1 MSKIKIM
8 SENLANKIAA
18 GEVVEKCASVVKE
31 LVENAIDAKANNIKI
46 NLEDGGLRKIE
57 IIDNGIGMDK
67 EDAVLAFARHATSKI
82 YKDDD
87 LFFIETLGFRGEALA
102 SIASVSEVNL
112 ETCSKDI
119 GTHVHIKG
127 GKMDLVE
134 PSNARIGT
142 SICVTNLFYNT
153 PARLKYLKSEA
164 TELNNCIQFIEKL
177 ALSKPDIAFTLTNN
191 DKVIVKTSGKNN
203 LLKTIHEIYGLT
215 VSSNMLSINKTS
227 DDFEISGYD
236 NAAQRAANAV
246 KIEDRL
252 AEFSWSS
259 VQNRDYTKQYNPM
272 STEQICK
279 RWNGFDFA
287 TFFQVLGI
295 PAQEKIIVQQPSFFD
310 GFSKLFASASLDE
323 LKDYMA
329 AGLLS
334 SAAGS
339 LSDEY
344 YDASFDFFSTQMN
357 GVTEKKPSW
366 KRAMS
371 VPNGILGEAVGQ
383 MYVKKYFPE
392 EYKQKVLDLVRQ
404 LQVSLGQHIDSLA
417 WMSDSTKAYAREKL
431 DAFTVKIGYPDKW
444 KDYSTLNID
453 PELSYF
459 ENLRAASAWYVAD
472 NLSKL
477 GQPTDPDEWGM
488 TPQTVNAYYNPTTN
502 EICFPAAILQPP
514 FFNADADDAVNYGA
528 IGVVIGHEMTHGFD
542 DQGRLFDKEGNMTN
556 WWTPEDEAAFKE
568 RTAILEKQYSEVEI
582 LPGIHADGALTLGEN
597 IADHGGIS
605 IAWTALHNALGGV
618 EPEPIDGF
626 TAAQRFFIGYAHLWA
641 DNATDEAKA
650 RLNKIDVH
658 SLAEER
664 VNVAVRN
671 FPFFFEAFGIKE
683 GDKMWRPE
691 EERVSIW

>member
-1 MSKIKIM
+1 MSVFSVMMLAACQGGGDKVPAINVKDMDLSVSPGEDFYLYANGGWKKNNPLKPEFARFGSFDVLRENNEIRLNELFAEMAKLSPEQGTVDQKIVDLYKQGLDSVRLN
-8 SENLANKIAA
+8 SEGGAPVKKYVDSIYAAAGKDELVKVLANQNKY
-18 GEVVEKCASVVKE
+18 GEGGFFSVGVSADLMNSKMQI
-31 LVENAIDAKANNIKI
+31 LYLAQSGLGMGNRDYYVDTANAKLHEGYTK
-46 NLEDGGLRKIE
+46 
-57 IIDNGIGMDK
+57 M
-67 EDAVLAFARHATSKI
+67 LARF
-82 YKDDD
+82 
-87 LFFIETLGFRGEALA
+87 
-102 SIASVSEVNL
+102 
-112 ETCSKDI
+112 
-119 GTHVHIKG
+119 
-127 GKMDLVE
+127 
-134 PSNARIGT
+134 
-142 SICVTNLFYNT
+142 
-153 PARLKYLKSEA
+153 
-164 TELNNCIQFIEKL
+164 
-177 ALSKPDIAFTLTNN
+177 
-191 DKVIVKTSGKNN
+191 
-203 LLKTIHEIYGLT
+203 
-215 VSSNMLSINKTS
+215 
-227 DDFEISGYD
+227 FEISGYD

-357 GVTEKKPSW
+357 GVTEKKPRW

-556 WWTPEDEAAFKE
+556 WWTLEDEAAFKE

>member
-1 MSKIKIM
+1 MSVFSVMMLAACQGGGDKVPAINVKDMDLSVSPGEDFYLYANGGWKKNNPLKPEFARFGSFDVLRENNEIRLNELFAEMAKLSPEQGTVDQKIVDLYKQGLDSVRLN
-8 SENLANKIAA
+8 SEGGAPVKKYVDSIYAAQDKEELVKVLANQNKY
-18 GEVVEKCASVVKE
+18 GEGGFFSVGVSADLMNSKMQV
-31 LVENAIDAKANNIKI
+31 LYLAQSGLGMGNRDYYVDTANA
-46 NLEDGGLRKIE
+46 
-57 IIDNGIGMDK
+57 
-67 EDAVLAFARHATSKI
+67 
-82 YKDDD
+82 
-87 LFFIETLGFRGEALA
+87 
-102 SIASVSEVNL
+102 
-112 ETCSKDI
+112 
-119 GTHVHIKG
+119 
-127 GKMDLVE
+127 
-134 PSNARIGT
+134 
-142 SICVTNLFYNT
+142 
-153 PARLKYLKSEA
+153 
-164 TELNNCIQFIEKL
+164 KL
-177 ALSKPDIAFTLTNN
+177 
-191 DKVIVKTSGKNN
+191 
-203 LLKTIHEIYGLT
+203 HEGYT
-215 VSSNMLSINKTS
+215 NMLVRF
-227 DDFEISGYD
+227 FEISGYD
-236 NAAQRAANAV
+236 NAAQRASNAV
-246 KIEDRL
+246 KIEDQL

-279 RWNGFDFA
+279 RWSGFDFA
-287 TFFQVLGI
+287 TFFEQLGI

-310 GFSKLFASASLDE
+310 GFSKLFASASLEE

-357 GVTEKKPSW
+357 GVTEKKPRW

-472 NLSKL
+472 NLGKL